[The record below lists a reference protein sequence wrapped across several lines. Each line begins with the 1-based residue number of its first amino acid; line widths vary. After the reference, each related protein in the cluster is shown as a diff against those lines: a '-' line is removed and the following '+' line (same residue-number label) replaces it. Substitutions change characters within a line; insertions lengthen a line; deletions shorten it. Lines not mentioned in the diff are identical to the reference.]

1 MQAGAGRLAHCI
13 QVADIGA
20 ARGIGDHAAAGVVRG
35 RHDRDRL
42 VRDVDAQFQAARVD
56 RREVFL
62 QEGFGLVADVQ
73 VDAVQAA
80 LLHLEVDRARDHVAR
95 RQLGTLIVLGH
106 EAGAV
111 GQLEQPAFAAHRLG
125 NQE

>member
-1 MQAGAGRLAHCI
+1 M
-13 QVADIGA
+13 
-20 ARGIGDHAAAGVVRG
+20 
-35 RHDRDRL
+35 
-42 VRDVDAQFQAARVD
+42 RDVDAQFQAARVD